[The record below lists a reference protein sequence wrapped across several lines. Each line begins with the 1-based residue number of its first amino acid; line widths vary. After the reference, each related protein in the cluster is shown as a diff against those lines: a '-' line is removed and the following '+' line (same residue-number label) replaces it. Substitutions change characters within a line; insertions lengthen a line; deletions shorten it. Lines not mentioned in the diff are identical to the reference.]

1 MGGVPR
7 YNPKGQPRTVA
18 LLFSA
23 SVRIRFLPCH
33 FILVGQIFIVRERTV
48 DGLDN
53 MIVKQYS
60 TVGISPMRSWREETM
75 TLEAETK
82 QPASVRSCRRRRRAA
97 LYIEEGILLQPDIL
111 PRIAR
116 FLGVDSP
123 DDGGFRLCT
132 NNTAGMSIFLN
143 FLQSREC
150 LLSCQVA
157 AVFLPRDK
165 LDIDMEVLGNPAI
178 ITIPWKMF
186 VLAEKV
192 TGNSNKDFVLID
204 SSEIR
209 QGKTGLMPAPCETR
223 GKNGH
228 SIHFRDAF
236 VSRR

>member
-1 MGGVPR
+1 
-7 YNPKGQPRTVA
+7 
-18 LLFSA
+18 
-23 SVRIRFLPCH
+23 
-33 FILVGQIFIVRERTV
+33 
-48 DGLDN
+48 
-53 MIVKQYS
+53 
-60 TVGISPMRSWREETM
+60 M

-82 QPASVRSCRRRRRAA
+82 RPASVRSCRRRHRAA
-97 LYIEEGILLQPDIL
+97 LYIEEDILLQPDIL

-123 DDGGFRLCT
+123 DDGGLHLCT
-132 NNTAGMSIFLN
+132 NNTASMSIFLN

-150 LLSCQVA
+150 LSSYQMA

-204 SSEIR
+204 SYEMR
-209 QGKTGLMPAPCETR
+209 QGKTGLTPDHPVRQAGRRVILYLSQLLRKSAMTISLFFANHNRHGKFR
-223 GKNGH
+223 GKG
-228 SIHFRDAF
+228 
-236 VSRR
+236 